1 MNGVLQTW
9 ADVDRLYVTWGK
21 GGRGRLPVEDVVRV
35 KKHNLSDYSKRAKV
49 ILVRVPDV
57 FVNAKGN
64 QN

>member
-1 MNGVLQTW
+1 M
-9 ADVDRLYVTWGK
+9 
-21 GGRGRLPVEDVVRV
+21 PVEDVVRV
-35 KKHNLSDYSKRAKV
+35 KENNLSDCLKRAKV